1 MILFVS
7 GETHGLWSVTAPPA
21 PATRE
26 LREDLTT
33 DVAVI
38 GAGYTGLSTAL
49 HLRQRGIGAVV
60 LEAADI
66 GFGASGRNVG
76 LVNAGMWVMPEVI
89 ERNLG
94 QPHAG
99 RLLEL
104 LGGAPREVFGLAARY
119 GIECEALNNGTLHCG
134 KGRRETA
141 ELEQR
146 YAQWAARGAPV
157 RLLSAREAAERIGS
171 SEFDAALLDL
181 RAGTIQPLAYVRGLA
196 RAAIDLGAGL
206 FTRSPVVRFNQARR
220 GWTLFTSGGSVSAEW
235 VVVATDAYAMG
246 PWSSVRTSQIHL
258 PYFNFATAPLAP
270 DVRASILPNREGAWD
285 ARRILSSFRTDAA
298 GRLIFGSVG
307 ALGGLERKSHEAWAR
322 RALRRLYPQLGRV
335 EFESG
340 WFGQIGMTADNVP
353 RFFKLDTNVVA
364 FCGYNGR
371 GIAPGTVFGRVMAE
385 YVSGALRDE
394 SLPLAPSSPSRPALP
409 GLREWIYRAGAQAVH
424 TISAR

>member
-1 MILFVS
+1 MTLFVS
-7 GETHGLWSVTAPPA
+7 DETHGLWELTAPRA

-33 DVAVI
+33 DVVVI

-49 HLRQRGIGAVV
+49 HLRERGVAVVV

-76 LVNAGMWVMPEVI
+76 LVNAGMWVMPDVI
-89 ERNLG
+89 ERNIG

-104 LGGAPREVFGLAARY
+104 LGGAPRYVFELAARF
-119 GIECEALNNGTLHCG
+119 GIACEALNNGTLHCG
-134 KGRRETA
+134 KGHRETS

-146 YAQWAARGAPV
+146 YAQWTARGAPV
-157 RLLSAREAAERIGS
+157 RLLSASETAARTGS
-171 SEFDAALLDL
+171 FEFDAALLDL
-181 RAGTIQPLAYVRGLA
+181 RAGTIQPLAFVRGLA
-196 RAAIDLGAGL
+196 RAAMDLGAL
-206 FTRSPVVRFNQARR
+206 VFTRSPALRCDKASR
-220 GWTLFTSGGSVSAEW
+220 GWTLFTNGGSVTAEW
-235 VVVATDAYAMG
+235 VVVATDAYALG

-258 PYFNFATAPLAP
+258 PYFNFATAPLP
-270 DVRASILPNREGAWD
+270 PGVRESILPGREGAWD

-307 ALGGLERKSHEAWAR
+307 ALGSLERPSHENWAR
-322 RALRRLYPQLGRV
+322 RALKRLYPQLDGID
-335 EFESG
+335 FESG
-340 WFGQIGMTADNVP
+340 WFGQIGMTTDNVP
-353 RFFKLDTNVVA
+353 RFFKLDSNVVA

-371 GIAPGTVFGRVMAE
+371 GIAPGTVFGRAMAE
-385 YVSGALRDE
+385 YVSGALDDDA
-394 SLPLAPSSPSRPALP
+394 LPLAPSRPARPALS
-409 GLREWIYRAGAQAVH
+409 GLREWVYRAGAQAVH